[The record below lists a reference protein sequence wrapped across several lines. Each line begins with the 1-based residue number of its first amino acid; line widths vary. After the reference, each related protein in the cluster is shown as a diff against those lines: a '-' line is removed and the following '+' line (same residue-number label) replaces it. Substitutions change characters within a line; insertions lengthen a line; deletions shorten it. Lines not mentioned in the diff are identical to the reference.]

1 MKGRRWLVPC
11 IAALGLLVAACGR
24 GDDDDADST
33 TAPPAAETTAA
44 STAAPDTTAGGDA
57 TTAAPGTTT
66 GGDATTAAPETT
78 TAPTEEGYALKPA
91 DIEAKCKSEPLQAT
105 EVGVSES
112 EITIE
117 VSADVGS
124 ALAPG
129 LFQGNFDAITAFA
142 DYVNANGGIGCRKL
156 VAKTWDSKLDANE
169 SKNGQIDAC
178 QNAVAMVGNNSLFNP
193 DMTTVATCAD
203 KSGAATGLPDLAAL
217 ANDTNELCNP
227 TTFVIQIV
235 AEPCP
240 IPMGSPRDITQVRG
254 PIQYLADQHPEG
266 LHGLFMVPGD
276 LPTTRQSAVAIIAA
290 QESAGITFDGKALVS
305 GRDEQAAFTPRVQVL
320 KAANGNYVYDGSND
334 VAMMK
339 MQKEA
344 AAQGM
349 DTSKIVWSCSLACY
363 TKNFKENAGSTGE
376 GTYVWMQFLP
386 FEEADTNAALAAY
399 VDSVGA
405 DKVDSFGAQ
414 AWQAAMAFNQIVNQ
428 IVADEGPNAIT
439 RANLLKYMA
448 ELENFSADG
457 WSAPKSL
464 RGVSECFVS
473 LQLKGGEWVR
483 AFPEERGTFDCKP
496 ENLVTVN
503 VEPVSAAEQFE

>member
-1 MKGRRWLVPC
+1 MKGRRSLVPC

-44 STAAPDTTAGGDA
+44 ASTAAPATTAAGGTEAPATTAAGGTTAAPA
-57 TTAAPGTTT
+57 TTAAPS
-66 GGDATTAAPETT
+66 A
-78 TAPTEEGYALKPA
+78 EGYALKPA
-91 DIEAKCKSEPLQAT
+91 DIEEQCKSEPLQAT
-105 EVGVSES
+105 EVGVSDS

-124 ALAPG
+124 PLAPG
-129 LFQGNFDAITAFA
+129 LFQGNFDAVTAFA
-142 DYVNANGGIGCRKL
+142 DYVNANGGIGCRQL
-156 VAKTWDSKLDANE
+156 VVKTWDSKLDANE

-193 DMTTVATCAD
+193 DMTTMATCAD
-203 KSGAATGLPDLAAL
+203 KAGAPTGLPDLAAL

-227 TTFVIQIV
+227 TTFVVQAV

-240 IPMGSPRDITQVRG
+240 IPMGQPRDIKAIVGATL
-254 PIQYLADQHPEG
+254 YLVDQNPDG

-276 LPTTRQSAVAIIAA
+276 LPTTRQSAIPLIAG
-290 QESAGITFDGKALVS
+290 QEASGITFDGTALVS

-320 KAANGNYVYDGSND
+320 KSANGNYVYNGSND

-344 AAQGM
+344 AAQGL
-349 DTSKIVWSCSLACY
+349 DPSSIVWSCSLACY

-386 FEEADTNAALAAY
+386 FEEADTNEALAAY
-399 VDSVGA
+399 VDAVGA

-439 RANLLKYMA
+439 RAKLLERMTA
-448 ELENFSADG
+448 LEDFSADG
-457 WSAPKSL
+457 WAAPKNL
-464 RGVSECFVS
+464 RGVAECLVI
-473 LQLKGGEWVR
+473 LQLQGGEFVR
-483 AFPEERGTFDCKP
+483 VFPEERGTFDCKP
-496 ENLVTVN
+496 ENVTTVN
-503 VEPVSAAEQFE
+503 VEPVSAAEQLE

>member
-1 MKGRRWLVPC
+1 MKGRRSLVPC
-11 IAALGLLVAACGR
+11 IAALGLLVGACGR
-24 GDDDDADST
+24 GDDDADST
-33 TAPPAAETTAA
+33 TAPTAAETTAA
-44 STAAPDTTAGGDA
+44 ATAAPDTTVAGGTEAPGTTAGGGA
-57 TTAAPGTTT
+57 TTAAP
-66 GGDATTAAPETT
+66 ATTAPAPER
-78 TAPTEEGYALKPA
+78 PEGYALTPA
-91 DIEAKCKSEPLQAT
+91 DIEEQCNSEPLQAT
-105 EVGVSES
+105 EVGVTET

-124 ALAPG
+124 PLAPG
-129 LFQGNFDAITAFA
+129 LFQGNFDAIEAFA
-142 DYVNANGGIGCRKL
+142 DYVNANGGIGCRQL
-156 VAKTWDSKLDANE
+156 VAKTWDSKLDPNE

-193 DMTTVATCAD
+193 DMSTVATCAD
-203 KSGAATGLPDLAAL
+203 INGAPTGLPDLAAL

-227 TTFVIQIV
+227 TTFVIQLV

-240 IPMGSPRDITQVRG
+240 IPMGQPRDITQVKG
-254 PIQYLADQHPEG
+254 PHQYVVDQHPEG

-276 LPTTRQSAVAIIAA
+276 LPTTRQSAVPIIAA
-290 QESAGITFDGKALVS
+290 QEDAGITFDGIALVS

-320 KAANGNYVYDGSND
+320 KSANGNFVYDGSND

-339 MQKEA
+339 MQNEA

-349 DTSKIVWSCSLACY
+349 DTSSIVWMCSLACY
-363 TKNFKENAGSTGE
+363 TKNFKENAGSAGE

-386 FEEADTNAALAAY
+386 FEEADTNEALATY
-399 VDSVGA
+399 IESVGE

-414 AWQAAMAFNQIVNQ
+414 AWHAAMAFNQIVNQ

-439 RANLLKYMA
+439 RAKLLEYMA
-448 ELENFSADG
+448 ALEDFSADG
-457 WSAPKSL
+457 WVAPKSL
-464 RGVSECFVS
+464 RGVSECYVL

-483 AFPEERGTFDCKP
+483 TFPEERGTFDCKP